1 MDATIQAEAIAEV
14 AASEWMGSA
23 NRLSVSHV
31 EWKIIDEVAR
41 CTNKERTAI
50 LHFQESK
57 VSSAG
62 RSEIRAQSAEQI
74 IQQRRSAVA
83 MDGKTSISSEMFFSM
98 LSRVVPALNRVPF
111 DALVRSEI
119 GFPRIHLGLFVLRVD
134 GLDSG
139 LYMLVRE
146 KTKIEQLKAATSS
159 QFVWLR
165 PSGCPPDLAL
175 YCLQKSDV
183 HQIAAGVSCGQD
195 IAGDGAF
202 SLGMFAEFEE
212 PLKNIGPH
220 VYSRL
225 FWETGIIGQI
235 LYLEAEA
242 AGLRATG
249 IGCYFDDPMHEL
261 FGIKGRQFQSLY
273 HFTVGGPVEDTRIT
287 TEPPYAHPELEFS
300 NPDLP

>member
-1 MDATIQAEAIAEV
+1 
-14 AASEWMGSA
+14 
-23 NRLSVSHV
+23 
-31 EWKIIDEVAR
+31 
-41 CTNKERTAI
+41 
-50 LHFQESK
+50 
-57 VSSAG
+57 
-62 RSEIRAQSAEQI
+62 
-74 IQQRRSAVA
+74 
-83 MDGKTSISSEMFFSM
+83 M

-146 KTKIEQLKAATSS
+146 KTRIEQLKAATSS
-159 QFVWLR
+159 QFVWVR

-287 TEPPYAHPELEFS
+287 TEPPYAHPELEFL